1 MKANQFN
8 ILPMAST
15 GIAAEALLEGSTVHK
30 RLCRR
35 RHVDASSASM
45 IDPQSAYGQFLQ
57 QSNFLNT
64 IFL

>member
-1 MKANQFN
+1 
-8 ILPMAST
+8 MAST

-30 RLCRR
+30 RICRR

-57 QSNFLNT
+57 QSKDLCSVF
-64 IFL
+64 I